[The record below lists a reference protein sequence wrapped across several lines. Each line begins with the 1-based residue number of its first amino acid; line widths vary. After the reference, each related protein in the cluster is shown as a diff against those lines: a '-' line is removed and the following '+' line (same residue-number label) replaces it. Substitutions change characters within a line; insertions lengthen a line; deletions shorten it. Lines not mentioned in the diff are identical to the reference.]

1 MEELTDKEAKKAAK
15 AKELE
20 EFYKKE
26 FHRTRSEE
34 WANGITHMIGVV
46 FGIVALTLM
55 VVFAAFKGNAWHITS
70 CAIYGAT
77 LIMLNFSS
85 TMYHLVSGFTAK
97 RVWQYFDHCT
107 IYFLIAGSYTPF
119 TLVTLRGPCGWT
131 IFGIVWGLTLL
142 GVLLEV
148 TMPPKYIMYTSLP
161 IYVIQG
167 WLIVTAFK
175 SIMATLPT
183 TGLVM
188 LVVGGVVYTLGCIF
202 YVMDNTP
209 YMHTIWHLFVLGGNV
224 CHWVCIT
231 FYVIPWSEQ

>member
-1 MEELTDKEAKKAAK
+1 MEEPTAKDTKVK
-15 AKELE
+15 TRIRELLA
-20 EFYKKE
+20 FYKNE
-26 FHRTRSEE
+26 FHRSRSEE
-34 WANGITHMIGVV
+34 WANGITHMIGAV

-55 VVFAAFKGNAWHITS
+55 VVFASIKGNAWHITS
-70 CAIYGAT
+70 CSIYGAT
-77 LIMLNFSS
+77 LVMLNFSS
-85 TMYHLVSGFTAK
+85 TMYHLAKSFAAK
-97 RVWQYFDHCT
+97 RIWQYFDHCT

-148 TMPPKYIMYTSLP
+148 TLPPKYIMYTSLP

-175 SIMATLPT
+175 SIMANLPT

-188 LVVGGVVYTLGCIF
+188 LVVGGVVYTLGIIF
-202 YVMDNTP
+202 YIMDKTP

-231 FYVIPWSEQ
+231 FYVIPWGEE